1 MKKLLLTRDMKDIF
15 DPIYRQE
22 YLDGYATGFNPFET
36 TNGTTNSEAF
46 NFGFHSGRQDYES
59 MNGRIIDGIP
69 LRIVTK
75 KILEDFLLAGML
87 GLSVDTDNYT
97 INQLNVLAKWY
108 QSGIEKYD
116 PKESTYLFSILEK
129 NGIEIGENF
138 YL

>member
-1 MKKLLLTRDMKDIF
+1 MKDIF

-22 YLDGYATGFNPFET
+22 YLDGYASGFNPFAIV
-36 TNGTTNSEAF
+36 NAQIKSEAF

-59 MNGRIIDGIP
+59 MNGRIIDGVP
-69 LRIVTK
+69 LRIITK

-97 INQLNVLAKWY
+97 TNQLNVLAKWY

-116 PKESTYLFSILEK
+116 PKESTYLISILEK
-129 NGIEIGENF
+129 NGIEISEKF